1 MTATPNKSNQKLP
14 DSPKLQPDVNNPDP
28 VPPPRGN
35 RESDH
40 NKHNDPGQARHK
52 PQEHTPAEE
61 KQD

>member
-1 MTATPNKSNQKLP
+1 MPATPNNQKLP
-14 DSPKLQPDVNNPDP
+14 DSPELQPDGNNPDP
-28 VPPPRGN
+28 VPPRRGN

-40 NKHNDPGQARHK
+40 NKHNDPGQTHHK